1 MPTIMSNSTKN
12 WYSLYTKAGSERKV
26 ASILTRK
33 NIDNYCPLKR
43 HWNGRKI
50 LVSEPLFISFVFVQL
65 AEADMLKIRMIE
77 GVLNF
82 VYWLGK
88 PAVIKAEEI
97 ETMKRFMSEYIDV
110 KVEKLQFN
118 LDGGGM
124 ARVIGGSEEGFNAPK
139 VAMNNNEVSI
149 LLTSL
154 GYRIFAEA
162 ASLRFEL
169 EPVKTQSRSTLEKY
183 QLSFR
188 HLLSFQ

>member
-1 MPTIMSNSTKN
+1 MSNSTKN

-26 ASILTRK
+26 ANMLTRK

-43 HWNGRKI
+43 HWNGRKM
-50 LVSEPLFISFVFVQL
+50 VASEPLFISFVFVQL
-65 AEADMLKIRMIE
+65 AEADMLKIRMID

-88 PAVIKAEEI
+88 PAVIKGEEI
-97 ETMKRFMSEYIDV
+97 ETMKRFMREYIDV
-110 KVEKLQFN
+110 EVEKLQFN
-118 LDGGGM
+118 VDGGM
-124 ARVIGGSEEGFNAPK
+124 ARVIGCSEEGFNAPK
-139 VAMNNNEVSI
+139 VTMNNNEVSI

-162 ASLRFEL
+162 ASLSFEL
-169 EPVKTQSRSTLEKY
+169 EPVKTHTRSTLEKY
-183 QLSFR
+183 QFNFR